1 MFDKYNAC
9 MTNNTQGLQTKT
21 DSNRSPELIVTSR
34 MKSRYHNLQ
43 EKIISFY
50 DNYHVFLCKAFYIHI
65 LLLLDQ

>member
-1 MFDKYNAC
+1 MQCMYDKQYTRTADKDR
-9 MTNNTQGLQTKT
+9 QT

>member
-1 MFDKYNAC
+1 MYDKQYTRTADKDR
-9 MTNNTQGLQTKT
+9 QT